1 MKKITKKYDV
11 AVIGGGVAGVS
22 AALQAA
28 RSGASTALIE
38 KTAFFGGLATS
49 GLIYV
54 YLPLCDGKGRQVTFG
69 IAEELLRL
77 GLKYGPGRIPPGWE
91 KGLARYSC
99 HFSPASM
106 IMALDEILE
115 KNRVDLWL
123 DSLVS
128 EVAKDSSGRLR
139 TIRIENKS
147 GSLSMEAACFID
159 ATGDAD
165 VARFAG
171 LPCHMG
177 TNTLSIWALGRNP
190 ASKGTHG
197 FPPDGLERFTGFWPE
212 KKMEGIS
219 GESVSRFL
227 IQSRRRLRE
236 EYERRFREGAD
247 AAEVFPLLLPSMANF
262 RTTFSIV
269 GKKNL
274 ADGDAGRVFEDSVGL
289 LGDWRQNGPV
299 WEVPFGSLLPRE
311 GGGILAAGRCAAAT
325 GDAWEITRVIPAA
338 AMTGQ
343 VAGLAA
349 ALSADMGISPDNL
362 PYPRIEKALRK
373 LGFPLHMN
381 EL

>member
-38 KTAFFGGLATS
+38 KTAFFGGLVTS

-69 IAEELLRL
+69 IAEELMRL
-77 GLKYGPGRIPPGWE
+77 GLKYGPGQIPPGWKTGSE
-91 KGLARYSC
+91 RYRC
-99 HFSPASM
+99 CFSPASM
-106 IMALDEILE
+106 IMAMDEILE
-115 KNRVDLWL
+115 KNHVDLWL

-128 EVAKDSSGRLR
+128 EVGKDSSGRLR

-147 GSLSMEAACFID
+147 GSLSMEAGCFID
-159 ATGDAD
+159 STGDAD
-165 VARFAG
+165 VVRFAG
-171 LPCHMG
+171 LPCHTG

-190 ASKGTHG
+190 VSKGTYG

-212 KKMEGIS
+212 EKMEGIS

-227 IQSRRRLRE
+227 VRSRRRLRE

-247 AAEVFPLLLPSMANF
+247 AAEVFPVLLPSMANF

-269 GKKNL
+269 GKRNL
-274 ADGDAGRVFEDSVGL
+274 ADGDAGIVFDDSVGL
-289 LGDWRQNGPV
+289 LGDWRRNGPV
-299 WEVPFGSLLPRE
+299 WEVPFGSLLPKE
-311 GGGILAAGRCAAAT
+311 GSGVLAAGRCVAAM

-349 ALSADMGISPDNL
+349 ALAVDIGIPPEKL
-362 PYPRIEKALRK
+362 PYPPLEKALRK
-373 LGFPLHMN
+373 LGFPLHRD